1 MLTIFKGDDTG
12 GTLGKHIAITVTTEV
27 PLTNC
32 VLVFN
37 YCGAVREFAN
47 VVSGQ
52 TIEVFFSH
60 NETRTFP
67 VGTNKAALAI
77 RDASGKVRTLTNAL
91 PIKVT
96 TNLEECYGPQS
107 QTADVSIRA
116 VANWSDII
124 NKPFVGK
131 VVNLK
136 TDDDML
142 AAVGTIVEQLGGTVN
157 A

>member
-1 MLTIFKGDDTG
+1 MLTVFKGDDTG
-12 GTLGKHIAITVTTEV
+12 GTLGKRVAITIVTEL

-32 VLVFN
+32 KVLFDF
-37 YCGAVREFAN
+37 CGIQREYEN
-47 VVSGQ
+47 VKSGDVL
-52 TIEVFFSH
+52 EVFFSH

-67 VGTNKAALAI
+67 VGTQKASIRI
-77 RDASGKVRTLTNAL
+77 RDASGKVRTLTNSL

-96 TNLEECYGPQS
+96 TNIVECYGSDAQNA
-107 QTADVSIRA
+107 TITIRA
-116 VANWSDII
+116 MASWEQIVG
-124 NKPFVGK
+124 KPFEGK
-131 VVNLK
+131 TISLR